1 MKEISN
7 GHRALWMVLITSLA
21 VPFFAGL
28 AAAALGIVHQI
39 LDLGIL
45 PIGDGTVGAF
55 AARVFLLS
63 SFPAA
68 ISAVALVPFVL
79 QRGTYGWLHA
89 AVAGVL
95 SYGVAAVVFPASFTG
110 FRPAVAFAAGL
121 LAVGMRALLIN
132 AGILKP

>member
-7 GHRALWMVLITSLA
+7 GHRALWMVLTTSLA

-39 LDLGIL
+39 LDLDVL

-55 AARVFLLS
+55 AARVFLWS

-68 ISAVALVPFVL
+68 LAALALVPFVL
-79 QRGTYGWLHA
+79 QAGAYSWLHA
-89 AVAGVL
+89 AVAGVIAC
-95 SYGVAAVVFPASFTG
+95 GAAAIVFPTAFPSLM
-110 FRPAVAFAAGL
+110 PAVAFAGGVAG
-121 LAVGMRALLIN
+121 VGMRVLLIN